1 MKKFTLHIVLLFLLP
16 LAGKAQLLPVYGG
29 ERAGLSALS
38 FLKNDVSPRS
48 LGMSGATVSL
58 EGDAYSIYHNVAGIA
73 DVKTNHF
80 ALTNGFLGAGIN
92 QSFLSGIFALKNQTS
107 SLGVSLNSLNSGAIE
122 ERTEFQPE
130 GTGRKIYVSNMAFG
144 VSYAQQLSTH
154 FSLGGTLKYV
164 YENLAGF
171 TNHAL
176 NVDVGFLYKT
186 DYKDLRFAVLVRNF
200 GGSSS
205 LTGSYLAS
213 SYNRTSGTT
222 LASNTFPNVFSM
234 GLSFVPWQKERHSIL
249 AAFQLNHPNDNAENY
264 ALGVEYDYMKIL
276 FIRSGFK
283 LNVSGQSLPT
293 LGLGVRM
300 MLGAHPLYF
309 DYAANPTDYI
319 GVQHLV
325 GLRFGITKDEKR

>member
-1 MKKFTLHIVLLFLLP
+1 MKKLTLHIAFILLLP

-58 EGDAYSIYHNVAGIA
+58 QGDAYSIYHNVAGIA
-73 DVKTNHF
+73 DVKTNNF
-80 ALTNGFLGAGIN
+80 ALTSSFLGAGIH
-92 QSFLSGIFALKNQTS
+92 QSFLSGIFALKSKTS
-107 SLGVSLNSLNSGAIE
+107 SLGFSINSLNSGAIE

-130 GTGRKIYVSNMAFG
+130 GTGRKIYVTNMAFG
-144 VSYAQQLSTH
+144 LSYAQQLSTH
-154 FSLGGTLKYV
+154 FSMGGTLKYV

-171 TNHAL
+171 TNHAI
-176 NVDVGFLYKT
+176 NVDVGFLYNT

-200 GGSSS
+200 GGNTS

-213 SYNRTSGTT
+213 SYNRTAGTT
-222 LASNTFPNVFSM
+222 LTSNTFPNVFSLGVSM
-234 GLSFVPWQKERHSIL
+234 VPWKNERNGIL

-264 ALGVEYDYMKIL
+264 ALGVEYSYLKIL
-276 FIRSGFK
+276 FVRTGFK
-283 LNVSGQSLPT
+283 INVTGQSLPT

-309 DYAANPTDYI
+309 DYAANPTDYV

-325 GLRFGITKDEKR
+325 GLRFGITKDESR

>member
-1 MKKFTLHIVLLFLLP
+1 MKNIPLYIAFMFLLP
-16 LAGKAQLLPVYGG
+16 LAGKAQLLPVFGG

-48 LGMSGATVSL
+48 LAMSGATVSL
-58 EGDAYSIYHNVAGIA
+58 AGDAYSIYHNVAGIA
-73 DVKTNHF
+73 DVKSNSF
-80 ALTNGFLGAGIN
+80 ALTSSFLGAGIN
-92 QSFLSGIFALKNQTS
+92 QSFLSGIFALKNKTS
-107 SLGVSLNSLNSGAIE
+107 SLGISINNLNSGAIE

-130 GTGRKIYVSNMAFG
+130 GTGRKIYVTNMAFG

-164 YENLAGF
+164 YENLADF
-171 TNHAL
+171 TNHAI

-200 GGSSS
+200 GGNTS

-222 LASNTFPNVFSM
+222 LSSNTFPNVFSM
-234 GLSFVPWQKERHSIL
+234 GVSMIPWKVERHSIL

-264 ALGVEYDYMKIL
+264 ALGAEYNYMNLL
-276 FIRSGFK
+276 FVRSGLK
-283 LNVSGQSLPT
+283 INVAGQTLPT
-293 LGLGVRM
+293 FGFGIRM
-300 MLGAHPLYF
+300 MLGAHPLNF
-309 DYAANPTDYI
+309 DYAANPTNYI
-319 GVQHLV
+319 GIQHQV
-325 GLRFGITKDEKR
+325 GLRFSLNKAENR